1 MLNIF
6 SKIFGSSNDRTI
18 RKMQYL
24 VDEVNKLADEMS
36 KKDDEFFD
44 TVFMERDMREELNQV
59 AKDLKSK

>member
-36 KKDDEFFD
+36 KKDDEFF
-44 TVFMERDMREELNQV
+44 TTL
-59 AKDLKSK
+59 KDDLFNKYHKDKNINAIM

>member
-24 VDEVNKLADEMS
+24 VDEVNNLADEMS
-36 KKDDEFFD
+36 KKDDEFF
-44 TVFMERDMREELNQV
+44 TTL
-59 AKDLKSK
+59 KDDIFNKY